1 MSVSGRRR
9 RGAVLAAA
17 VLALAGVLALAVA
30 DTTRDAA
37 SSLASS
43 LAPPGPGGTRA
54 YDLQG
59 PAGSEG
65 ETPATAPRR
74 RLNSQI
80 AGLKKWAFIL
90 IIVLVGCA
98 VLSVLSWVCCV
109 LHVGTCGLI

>member
-1 MSVSGRRR
+1 MSASDRRR

-30 DTTRDAA
+30 DTTRDA
-37 SSLASS
+37 ASS

>member
-1 MSVSGRRR
+1 MSASGRRR

-37 SSLASS
+37 SS
-43 LAPPGPGGTRA
+43 PPGPGGTRA

>member
-37 SSLASS
+37 SSLA
-43 LAPPGPGGTRA
+43 PGPGGTRA